1 MSAVTHKPLSDGSS
15 SGASFSYA
23 QAAKGRTPSIPS
35 TLVSGK
41 SPSESVDL
49 GVRRVSAPEPK
60 NAPITFP
67 KAQTEELVG
76 NSREGTV
83 TKSGT
88 EPASTPSNA
97 AEINSKSIAPELQP
111 NTEGQVQTPPSI
123 PPSPSSGT
131 ASTSTL
137 PKEDEALSS
146 ANGSSDST
154 WEKLSQGSQIGNKT
168 SEKLESDKDQTTSQ
182 AWDEEPITSSITSSI
197 TSLKE
202 APPPAVNVWQYR
214 KELLDA
220 KTRTMSASLQIPK
233 PQNHTG
239 GNASPNNG
247 TKPSENAFDMRKQ
260 DTRKRGKNIPGQPE
274 EKQANG
280 KEVTKVM
287 RNGEE
292 GKLLAFPSLC

>member
-1 MSAVTHKPLSDGSS
+1 MSAAIHKPLGDGSS

-35 TLVSGK
+35 TLTSGK

-60 NAPITFP
+60 NAPVAFS

-76 NSREGTV
+76 NSREETV

-97 AEINSKSIAPELQP
+97 AEIKSKSIAPELQS
-111 NTEGQVQTPPSI
+111 NTEGQVHIPPSI
-123 PPSPSSGT
+123 PASPSSGT

-182 AWDEEPITSSITSSI
+182 VWDEEPITSSI

-202 APPPAVNVWQYR
+202 APPPAINVWQYR

-220 KTRTMSASLQIPK
+220 KAKTVSASLQIPK

-239 GNASPNNG
+239 VNSSPNTG
-247 TKPSENAFDMRKQ
+247 TKPSENAFDMRRQ
-260 DTRKRGKNIPGQPE
+260 DTKKRGKNIPGQSE
-274 EKQANG
+274 EKQVNG
-280 KEVTKVM
+280 KEVTKVTETRM

-292 GKLLAFPSLC
+292 GKPLAFLLIC

>member
-1 MSAVTHKPLSDGSS
+1 MSAVIHKPLSDGSS

-35 TLVSGK
+35 TLASGK
-41 SPSESVDL
+41 PTSESVDP

-182 AWDEEPITSSITSSI
+182 AWDEEPITSSITS
-197 TSLKE
+197 LKE
-202 APPPAVNVWQYR
+202 APPPAVNYWQYR

-220 KTRTMSASLQIPK
+220 KTKTMSASLQIPK
-233 PQNHTG
+233 PQNNTG
-239 GNASPNNG
+239 SNASPNIA
-247 TKPSENAFDMRKQ
+247 TKPSENASDMRKQ
-260 DTRKRGKNIPGQPE
+260 DTKKRGKNIPGQAE

-280 KEVTKVM
+280 KEVTRVTETKM

-292 GKLLAFPSLC
+292 GKLLASLLLC

>member
-1 MSAVTHKPLSDGSS
+1 MSAVIHKPLSDGSP

-23 QAAKGRTPSIPS
+23 QAAKGRAPSIPS
-35 TLVSGK
+35 ALASGK

-60 NAPITFP
+60 NTPIAYP
-67 KAQTEELVG
+67 KTQTEELVG

-97 AEINSKSIAPELQP
+97 AEINSKSIAPELQS

-182 AWDEEPITSSITSSI
+182 TWDEEPITSSI

-220 KTRTMSASLQIPK
+220 KAKTMSASLQIPK

-239 GNASPNNG
+239 GNASPNIG

-260 DTRKRGKNIPGQPE
+260 DTKKRGKNTPGQPE

-280 KEVTKVM
+280 KEVTKVTETKM

-292 GKLLAFPSLC
+292 GKLLAFLLIC